1 MILLFQ
7 VTQTQ
12 TQHQMEMEIEE
23 VEQQLEAHGK
33 PSQNRERS
41 GRSKTIPID
50 QFLKRPSAPTKY
62 APRSDL
68 QKMVD
73 IQVALFLATANLAFN
88 LVDQPAF
95 KRFVEALNP
104 RALVKSKTTY
114 SRNTIVLVWKNLKE
128 QLDNLLKKELPGR
141 TLVSLTSDLW
151 QSKATDD
158 YISLTI
164 HYINESWCM
173 RHFNVECR
181 PYSLTHSGVL
191 IGQTLDMMIRDVTGL
206 AQGCM
211 KVMTTD
217 GAANMRKA
225 CDESEEVDKQLICLC
240 HVINLA
246 YKDAAKVPAIA
257 ACIKLCKDLASACHY
272 STKRNNAI
280 RAKCE
285 EMSGKLMS
293 FYF

>member
-7 VTQTQ
+7 VAQGITSSQLAK
-12 TQHQMEMEIEE
+12 ELEV
-23 VEQQLEAHGK
+23 VEQQLEAAGK
-33 PSQNRERS
+33 PSQNRDRS
-41 GRSKTIPID
+41 GRSKTVPID
-50 QFLKRPSAPTKY
+50 QFLKRPSAPSQY

-73 IQVALFLATANLAFN
+73 IQIALFIATANLAFN
-88 LVDQPAF
+88 LVEQPAF
-95 KRFVEALNP
+95 KRFVQALNP

-128 QLDNLLKKELPGR
+128 QLDRLLSKELPGV
-141 TLVSLTSDLW
+141 TLISMTSDLW

-158 YISLTI
+158 YISLTL
-164 HYINESWCM
+164 HYVDEMWSM

-191 IGQTLDMMIRDVTGL
+191 IGQTLDTMINAVTGL
-206 AQGCM
+206 SKDTM
-211 KVMTTD
+211 KIMTTD

-225 CDESEEVDKQLICLC
+225 CEESEEVDAQLICLC

-257 ACIKLCKDLASACHY
+257 SCIKMCKDLASACHY

-285 EMSGKLMS
+285 EMSGKLMT
-293 FYF
+293 